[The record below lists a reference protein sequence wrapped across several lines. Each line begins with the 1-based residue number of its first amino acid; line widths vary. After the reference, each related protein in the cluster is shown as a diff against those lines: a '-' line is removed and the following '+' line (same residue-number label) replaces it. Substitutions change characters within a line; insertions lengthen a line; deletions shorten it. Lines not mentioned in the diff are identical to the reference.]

1 MVDIQTLRQVPLF
14 AELPDAELARIAV
27 QQLERFPAGTLIFR
41 EGDVGERFYVVL
53 EGQIAIIKAIE
64 TEDERWVG
72 TRGPGEFVGEMS
84 LINQDG
90 LRTASVRVVED
101 ARLLVLTR
109 ADFDTLMH
117 RHPALAFTMLSVLSM
132 RLRSSQDAALL
143 ELHEK
148 NQRLSQ
154 AYAELKAAQA
164 RIIEQE
170 TLAREL
176 QLAREIQRNM
186 LPTQLPR
193 LPGLDLGACMIPAR
207 SVGGDFYD
215 VLVLDDDQ
223 IGLVIGD
230 VSGKGVPAA
239 LFMALTCSLLR
250 AESRRGTT
258 PEAALQAVNRQLLT
272 YPTHS
277 MFVTVLY
284 AILRRSTGEFAY
296 VRAGHELPLLL
307 AADGA
312 DCSPQRRP
320 GQPLGLFDNCL
331 LDIQSLVLPA
341 GGTLLLYTDGLNE
354 AMTAEYEQFGREGV
368 LATACAAL
376 DTSAQA
382 LCDQLVAAANA
393 HSAGMPQ
400 HDDITLLALRARH

>member
-1 MVDIQTLRQVPLF
+1 MIRP
-14 AELPDAELARIAV
+14 ELAQRLRPWTETLSALALVAFGLWVLSLGGWLFRPLGGLIAAIAAIWA
-27 QQLERFPAGTLIFR
+27 LDARRRMRFHSRAT
-41 EGDVGERFYVVL
+41 
-53 EGQIAIIKAIE
+53 A
-64 TEDERWVG
+64 
-72 TRGPGEFVGEMS
+72 PG
-84 LINQDG
+84 
-90 LRTASVRVVED
+90 VVELD
-101 ARLLVLTR
+101 EGAIRYLSPDRVLGGEIALRELSEIRLLRLNGQRHWRLKSLDGQALLIPVDAPG
-109 ADFDTLMH
+109 AD
-117 RHPALAFTMLSVLSM
+117 ALASAFAS
-132 RLRSSQDAALL
+132 
-143 ELHEK
+143 
-148 NQRLSQ
+148 
-154 AYAELKAAQA
+154 
-164 RIIEQE
+164 
-170 TLAREL
+170 
-176 QLAREIQRNM
+176 
-186 LPTQLPR
+186 

-284 AILRRSTGEFAY
+284 GILRRSTGEFAY